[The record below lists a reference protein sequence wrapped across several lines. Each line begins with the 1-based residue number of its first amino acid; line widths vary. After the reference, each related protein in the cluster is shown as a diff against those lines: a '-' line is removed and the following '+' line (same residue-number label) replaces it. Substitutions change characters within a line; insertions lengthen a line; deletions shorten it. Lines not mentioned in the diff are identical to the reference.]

1 MPRTGRGGSTMLF
14 KCEGFS
20 KKQPMV
26 LMALYLLALC
36 FFVVAIG
43 FLVAMIVNFQLWL
56 LWAAIGCGFGGVAF
70 IGPTFATAFRFI
82 PDEN

>member
-1 MPRTGRGGSTMLF
+1 MTEV
-14 KCEGFS
+14 KI
-20 KKQPMV
+20 
-26 LMALYLLALC
+26 
-36 FFVVAIG
+36 VVAIG

>member
-1 MPRTGRGGSTMLF
+1 MLF

-20 KKQPMV
+20 KKQSMV

-36 FFVVAIG
+36 FFVV
-43 FLVAMIVNFQLWL
+43 
-56 LWAAIGCGFGGVAF
+56 AIGCGFGGVAF